1 MELNESLTTRLRQIF
16 DQRPPLT
23 GVGDP
28 VEIHRRA
35 GHQRL
40 GIGDKAVEKLGGPER
55 MALRELAKR
64 RGIIE
69 GRHGGY
75 APPDDP
81 VQRRALELRPI
92 HLECMAAVAFLVGA
106 LAKRQIGVGGRRGRA
121 AAGRQSGGRC
131 RAKEKLQLALP
142 VRTTMIR
149 LVPDSGR

>member
-1 MELNESLTTRLRQIF
+1 
-16 DQRPPLT
+16 
-23 GVGDP
+23 
-28 VEIHRRA
+28 
-35 GHQRL
+35 
-40 GIGDKAVEKLGGPER
+40 
-55 MALRELAKR
+55 MALSELAKR

-81 VQRRALELRPI
+81 VQRRALELPPI
-92 HLECMAAVAFLVGA
+92 RLECMAAVAFLVGT
-106 LAKRQIGVGGRRGRA
+106 LAKRQVGVGGRRRRRA
-121 AAGRQSGGRC
+121 AAGRQSGGRG